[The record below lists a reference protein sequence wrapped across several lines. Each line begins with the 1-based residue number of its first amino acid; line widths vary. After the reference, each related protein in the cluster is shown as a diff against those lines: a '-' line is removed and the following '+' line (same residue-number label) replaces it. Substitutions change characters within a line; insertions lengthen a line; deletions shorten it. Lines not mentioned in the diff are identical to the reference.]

1 MGGGSGEP
9 VPKRYFTWFLRHRRQ
24 KRRCARGTEKAKQRR
39 PCGGRGPMSWFSD
52 ALGFPPAR
60 ERRFRVRVLV

>member
-24 KRRCARGTEKAKQRR
+24 KRWRMRCAGAARGHGAPTLRDTAT
-39 PCGGRGPMSWFSD
+39 
-52 ALGFPPAR
+52 
-60 ERRFRVRVLV
+60 V